1 MAKAA
6 VSLASSLLDRLI
18 DENPGASQDPP
29 RSRTQQLADLRNA
42 VRRDLEALLNSHQ
55 RCISPPPGMDELAV
69 SLVEYGAPD
78 FLASFAGSGEVRE
91 EFRKSVENMIR
102 RYEPRFQTV
111 SVQLI
116 EDNSQVART
125 LRFRIDALI
134 YAEPAPENVTFNSQL
149 DPSSYSFQVTGG
161 ADG

>member
-6 VSLASSLLDRLI
+6 VSLAPSLLDRLI
-18 DENPGASQDPP
+18 DANPDLLQDPP
-29 RSRTQQLADLRNA
+29 RSRGQQLADLRDA
-42 VRRDLEALLNSHQ
+42 VRRDLEALLNAHK
-55 RCISPPPGMDELAV
+55 CCVSPPPGLDELAE

-78 FLASFAGSGEVRE
+78 FLATFAGSGEVRE
-91 EFRKSVENMIR
+91 AFRKSVEETIR

-111 SVQLI
+111 RVQLI
-116 EDNSQVART
+116 EDDAQIDRT

-134 YAEPAPENVTFNSQL
+134 YAEPAPENVTYNSRL

-161 ADG
+161 GDG

>member
-6 VSLASSLLDRLI
+6 VSLAPSLLDRLI
-18 DENPGASQDPP
+18 DANPDVLQDPP
-29 RSRTQQLADLRNA
+29 RSRSQQLTDLRDA
-42 VRRDLEALLNSHQ
+42 VRRDLEALLNAHK
-55 RCISPPPGMDELAV
+55 RCISPPAGLDELAE

-78 FLASFAGSGEVRE
+78 FLATFAGSGEVRE
-91 EFRKSVENMIR
+91 DFRRSVEDTIR

-111 SVQLI
+111 SVKLI
-116 EDNSQVART
+116 EDEALIDRT

-134 YAEPAPENVTFNSQL
+134 YAEPAPENVTYNSQL